1 MVARIRHI
9 TVDCKD
15 AYALAQFW
23 SALTGWPIDEENEPG
38 DTQCLIAPMLPEP
51 LDAGMPGMLFIQVPE
66 PKTAKNRIHV
76 DMVPTDRSRDEEVA
90 RLSALGASVIADH
103 RTADGLGW
111 VVMTDP
117 EGNEFC
123 IERSDAERVGA

>member
-66 PKTAKNRIHV
+66 SKTAKNRIHV

-123 IERSDAERVGA
+123 IERSDAERAGA

>member
-23 SALTGWPIDEENEPG
+23 SALTGWPIEEENEPG

-123 IERSDAERVGA
+123 IERSDAERAGA